1 MFWLLCVVCCAAA
14 EDKVMTVSELF
25 DLVEA
30 GNRSL
35 QSQRS
40 SLEAASRDVES
51 AKSRRLPDIGAALSV
66 SYNGNILMTDRDFGN
81 AVGFSSPHIGNSFS
95 LQAQQT
101 VYAGGAVDGGI
112 RLAEVRRQQ
121 AEEGLSLT
129 RTQQRFMVLG
139 MYLDLFKVDNSI
151 EVYKK
156 NIQLTER
163 LIEDIK
169 EKLAQGMALKNDV
182 TRYELQM
189 ENLRLGLRKMQDNR
203 AVLNYQLCN
212 ALGIENETIV
222 PDRTIVDKITSEEE
236 GGDDSNRFAASD
248 FQLGD
253 WQRLAASS
261 SPLLHRSELEIEAAK
276 AQLKIAKSD
285 YLPKVSLFAA
295 DNFNGPY
302 TYDIPPIDNNFN
314 VWYVGVGVSYSLSS
328 LYKSNKNVRRAKA
341 ALRLSEDNHAVAAES
356 IDNNMQQAYTL
367 YRQSYVELRAQRKSV
382 QLAAQN
388 YDVMNNR
395 YLAQLALVTDMVD
408 ASDTKL
414 DAELK
419 EVDARVNIIFAW
431 YKMKY
436 IAGDI

>member
-1 MFWLLCVVCCAAA
+1 MA
-14 EDKVMTVSELF
+14 EEREMTVSELF
-25 DLVEA
+25 ELVES

-35 QSQRS
+35 QSGRS
-40 SLEAASRDVES
+40 GVEVASRAVES
-51 AKSRRLPDIGAALSV
+51 AKSQRLPDISAAVSV

-81 AVGFSSPHIGNSFS
+81 AQGFSSPHLGNSFT

-101 VYAGGAVDGGI
+101 VYAGGAVDAGI

-121 AEEGLSLT
+121 AQEGLALT
-129 RTQQRFMVLG
+129 RTQQRFMALG
-139 MYLDLFKVDNSI
+139 MYLDLFKADNSI
-151 EVYKK
+151 EVYTK

-212 ALGIENETIV
+212 ALGIENVVIK
-222 PDRTIVDKITSEEE
+222 PDRAIVEKIIPEETNGE
-236 GGDDSNRFAASD
+236 KRSRLDE
-248 FQLGD
+248 
-253 WQRLAASS
+253 WQSLAAST
-261 SPLLHRSELEIEAAK
+261 SPVMHQSELEIEAAK
-276 AQLKIAKSD
+276 AQLKIARSD
-285 YLPKVSLFAA
+285 YLPKVALFAA

-302 TYDIPPIDNNFN
+302 TYDIPPIDNNIN

-328 LYKSNKNVRRAKA
+328 LFKSNKNVRRAKA
-341 ALRLSEDNHAVAAES
+341 ALQQSEENRAVAAEG

-367 YRQSYVELRAQRKSV
+367 YRQSYVELQTQRKSV

-388 YDVMNNR
+388 YEVMNNR
-395 YLAQLALVTDMVD
+395 YLEQLALVTDMID

-431 YKMKY
+431 YKMKF

>member
-1 MFWLLCVVCCAAA
+1 MLWLLCVVCCAAA
-14 EDKVMTVSELF
+14 DDRVMTVSELF

-40 SLEAASRDVES
+40 SVEAATRDVES
-51 AKSRRLPDIGAALSV
+51 AKSERLPDLSAALSV

-81 AVGFSSPHIGNSFS
+81 AVGFSSPHLGNSFS

-101 VYAGGAVDGGI
+101 VYAGGAVDAGI
-112 RLAEVRRQQ
+112 QLAEVRKRQ

-129 RTQQRFMVLG
+129 GMQQRFMALG
-139 MYLDLFKVDNSI
+139 MYLDLFKADNSI
-151 EVYKK
+151 EVYNK

-169 EKLAQGMALKNDV
+169 EKQAQGMALKNDV

-189 ENLRLGLRKMQDNR
+189 ENLRLGLRKMQDTR

-212 ALGIENETIV
+212 ALGIENTRIT
-222 PDRTIVDKITSEEE
+222 PDKTIVDQVAAEDASSE
-236 GGDDSNRFAASD
+236 SNIQLSAFN
-248 FQLGD
+248 FQLND
-253 WQRLAASS
+253 WQQLATSS
-261 SPLLHRSELEIEAAK
+261 SPVMHQSELEIEAAK
-276 AQLKIAKSD
+276 ARLKIAKSD
-285 YLPKVSLFAA
+285 FLPKVSLFAA

-302 TYDIPPIDNNFN
+302 TYDIPPIDNNIN

-328 LYKSNKNVRRAKA
+328 LYKGNKKVRHAKA
-341 ALRLSEDNHAVAAES
+341 ALRLSEDNRAVTAES
-356 IDNNMQQAYTL
+356 IDNSMQQAYTL
-367 YRQSYVELRAQRKSV
+367 YRQSYVELQTQRKSV

-395 YLAQLALVTDMVD
+395 YLAQLALVTDMID

-431 YKMKY
+431 YKMKF